1 MITEPPTYPFAEG
14 AGPMRLRDVP
24 RDGSWEYQ
32 DDRLGERWLTRTLWR
47 TKDNHVV
54 LARPKPKPPVMV
66 EVPAQDIVDRLCD
79 AEDPRRAGADSAVA
93 QRLLDAAWA
102 ALDAEDAK

>member
-1 MITEPPTYPFAEG
+1 MITEPPTY
-14 AGPMRLRDVP
+14 PMRLRDVP

-32 DDRLGERWLTRTLWR
+32 DDRFGERWLTPWPWR
-47 TKDNHVV
+47 TKPNHIV

-79 AEDPRRAGADSAVA
+79 AEDPRRARLRGRRWATSAA